1 MRIVL
6 FAAAVVAVF
15 VVQPAFAQS
24 STDLQTLLQRLE
36 RLERDVRTLNV
47 QVARGVSA
55 ETATEA
61 IGAAADDGANLPAMA
76 RLEVRITALE
86 EDLRQ
91 ATGSMETLSFR
102 IRELAQTLETFT
114 NDAAFRL
121 DALEKAQAAQSGQ
134 GAQSAQSA
142 PAAQTDAAAA
152 GQPQPAQPAQA
163 AESLAPTRGASE
175 QTLGTVTPQEV
186 EAVQT
191 QDATAAPAAQQT
203 QTPQPAAATA
213 AQTASLTPEDQ
224 YKQAFGLLRQA
235 RYDEAETA
243 LQGFLTQNG
252 DHRLAGNARYWL
264 GETYYVRGQYLE
276 AAETFLT
283 GYQSD
288 PNGPK
293 APDTLLKLGMAL
305 AGLDQKTEA
314 CQTFEKLEREFPKPA
329 PGIAGTLTR
338 EKQRNGC

>member
-1 MRIVL
+1 MRFVL
-6 FAAAVVAVF
+6 FAAAVVVLTGG
-15 VVQPAFAQS
+15 PALAQS
-24 STDLQTLLQRLE
+24 ANDLQTLLQRLD

-47 QVARGVSA
+47 QVARGVDA
-55 ETATEA
+55 GTARDA
-61 IGAAADDGANLPAMA
+61 IGSAADEGGNLPAMA

-91 ATGSMETLSFR
+91 ATGSMEELNFR
-102 IRELAQTLETFT
+102 IRELAQSLETFT
-114 NDAAFRL
+114 NDTTFRIE
-121 DALEKAQAAQSGQ
+121 ALEKA
-134 GAQSAQSA
+134 GAAQSA
-142 PAAQTDAAAA
+142 PAAQADSTVAA
-152 GQPQPAQPAQA
+152 PAQQSDVAAVQSQGAPA
-163 AESLAPTRGASE
+163 
-175 QTLGTVTPQEV
+175 QTLGTVTPEEV
-186 EAVQT
+186 ASVQAQT
-191 QDATAAPAAQQT
+191 VEPPQPAQQT
-203 QTPQPAAATA
+203 QQTQPAAQSVQSQPA
-213 AQTASLTPEDQ
+213 AQTASLTPEDE

-235 RYDEAETA
+235 RYDEAEQA
-243 LQGFLTQNG
+243 LQSFLGRNAE
-252 DHRLAGNARYWL
+252 HRLAGNARYWL

-305 AGLDQKTEA
+305 AGLDQKAEA
-314 CQTFEKLEREFPKPA
+314 CQTFDKLDREFPKPA